1 MIEISIEAD
10 RAVFEVEG
18 WDQLWS
24 LRSRLEIPLAHI
36 NGARIDNHPAMGWL
50 QGVRLAG
57 TDLPNLFRA
66 GTYYQDGGLVFWDV
80 RHPEKTIV
88 VDLNHERYQK
98 LVIEVEDPEAAV
110 ALINNAVKVNS
121 R

>member
-1 MIEISIEAD
+1 
-10 RAVFEVEG
+10 
-18 WDQLWS
+18 
-24 LRSRLEIPLAHI
+24 LRSRLEIPVAHI
-36 NGARIDNHPAMGWL
+36 NGARVDTLPAWGWF
-50 QGVRLAG
+50 QGLKLSG

-66 GTYYQDGGLVFWDV
+66 GTYYQDGGFVFWDV

-88 VDLNHERYQK
+88 VDLSHETYRK

>member
-24 LRSRLEIPLAHI
+24 LRSRLEIPVAHI
-36 NGARIDNHPAMGWL
+36 NGARVDTLPAWGWF
-50 QGVRLAG
+50 QGLKLSG

-66 GTYYQDGGLVFWDV
+66 GTYYQDGGSCFG
-80 RHPEKTIV
+80 TF
-88 VDLNHERYQK
+88 
-98 LVIEVEDPEAAV
+98 VIRKRRSSSICATR
-110 ALINNAVKVNS
+110 LIGNWLSKWKIQ
-121 R
+121 RQLWR